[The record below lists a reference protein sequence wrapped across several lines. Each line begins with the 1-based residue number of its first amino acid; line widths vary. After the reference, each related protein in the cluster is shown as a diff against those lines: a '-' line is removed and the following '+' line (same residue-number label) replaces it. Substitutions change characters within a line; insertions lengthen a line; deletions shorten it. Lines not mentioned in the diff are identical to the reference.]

1 MHDEV
6 LRAADA
12 LVAAFGEGRLD
23 DYFAAFAPDATFV
36 FHTTSERLGST
47 ADYRALWDRW
57 VAEDDFRVLSCV
69 STDRLVQLLGD
80 SAVFTHLVETTVST
94 TAGVETS
101 HERETIVFRRQP
113 HGHWLA
119 VHEHLSAAPG
129 TTTATDTAATTA
141 TATTTPTAT
150 ITETER

>member
-1 MHDEV
+1 MNDEV

-36 FHTTSERLGST
+36 FHTTPERLTST

-57 VAEDDFRVLSCV
+57 VAEDDFRVLSCA

-80 SAVFTHLVETTVST
+80 TAVFTHRVETTVST
-94 TAGVETS
+94 TAGAETT

-129 TTTATDTAATTA
+129 TTTATATATPTTTA
-141 TATTTPTAT
+141 TATPT